1 MTWCFVNNY
10 LAFGSHCFMFLLAIK
25 LFPKQL
31 WYRYIISGHI
41 NLSGRLPERMLK
53 RVRDT

>member
-31 WYRYIISGHI
+31 WYRYINSGHI